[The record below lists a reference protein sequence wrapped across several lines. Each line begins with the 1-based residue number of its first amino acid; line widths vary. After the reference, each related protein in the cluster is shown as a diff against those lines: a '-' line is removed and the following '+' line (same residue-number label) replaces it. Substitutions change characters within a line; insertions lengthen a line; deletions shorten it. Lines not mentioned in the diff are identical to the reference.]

1 MFFKQTR
8 YNTFRNV
15 FTKKPEEDDVYLED
29 DPDSLAND
37 GEGAGDREDDGEAD
51 EENDEEEDEEDE
63 PSLDE
68 ILEQE
73 EFEDDEAWEM
83 YKELHRR

>member
-15 FTKKPEEDDVYLED
+15 FTKKPEEDDIYLED

-37 GEGAGDREDDGEAD
+37 GERAGDREDDGEAD
-51 EENDEEEDEEDE
+51 EDEEDDEEE